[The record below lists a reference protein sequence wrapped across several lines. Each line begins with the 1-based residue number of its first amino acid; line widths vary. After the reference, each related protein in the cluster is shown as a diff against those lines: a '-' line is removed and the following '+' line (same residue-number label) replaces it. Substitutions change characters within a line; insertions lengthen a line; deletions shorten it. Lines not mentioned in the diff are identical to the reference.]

1 MNVKLFTT
9 YVKEEFTILQQVFD
23 LKNNCKEEFLLNP
36 FLKYFILYVENEL
49 VGYLCFNHCYDKV
62 EVVNIAVSKDYRKK
76 GCGSYLMSQLI
87 TYCKEKKVINITLEV
102 NKFND
107 KAINLYKKFDFKE
120 VAIRKGYYNGIDG
133 ILMERKMM

>member
-49 VGYLCFNHCYDKV
+49 VGYLCFNELYDKA
-62 EVVNIAVSKDYRKK
+62 EIVNIEIAEKYRKH
-76 GCGSYLMSQLI
+76 GYGSYLMSQLI